1 MGTFIDYKHNK
12 IVAETASEA
21 FVRALER
28 ELLPLLKTRFG
39 DSLLGVQMY
48 EDYVSDNF
56 KYDGEWY
63 YPFTAVT
70 ESGAEHVWVK
80 WKLSRAAFKTPSPY
94 AFTGERVGF
103 ELCDEVPSPFVEKL
117 QGRAFYYEGG
127 FLRLNIESAVS
138 DPLFL
143 SGKYSQSFVDGL
155 AKSLTP
161 LIEQTMGVV
170 GIADS
175 TIELTLVFSPESY
188 FEHTSEKVTYRR
200 LLVSDKTSAPRDLWV
215 KWTSLTSAR
224 AYSVSDSVSASDIR
238 FELGEDVSQKIRE
251 KEYRFLLGAGKDK
264 YHIAMGRKNVTGW
277 RELIKRALRKGELTK
292 VDAEDEAISVLAD
305 QLVVIP
311 EQKPA
316 EEVLT
321 PTPEPIAVF
330 ENTAPETDST
340 SDDDPVALALK
351 ALGISS
357 EEYRDD
363 EDDYD
368 SEETDELDDFY
379 GEDGSDS
386 APEGV
391 RVDDENEERELDEL
405 TRMAMAAIKA
415 ARADGVGEE
424 EAETEEQEEEE
435 PSDESPTVISLGD
448 DSDSDD
454 SDGEVYAD
462 SDEEIYDAADSDEEE
477 IYEDTLEEE
486 GDTHY
491 SQTIVP
497 DEPTA
502 EEYED
507 GEEDDDFGEDMLN
520 EETDETASEGAPLN
534 AEEAEAKIRREL
546 EAKIRLEYE
555 SEARRRAEEEAERL
569 RREHDRLKEE
579 NERLQREAR
588 LDEIKKQQLEE
599 ARRSETE
606 KLRAEI
612 EAQMRAEARE
622 RERLAEAARA
632 AVEEQRKLEAQ
643 RLREERERFEEEKRQ
658 DEIRRRE
665 EERARLEEERAKE
678 ADRIRRET
686 EERVRAEYEAEL
698 AKTKNEAP
706 PSEEKKETAIDPN
719 YTYTSKTVKLLF
731 RRSVD
736 PNITARIYEII
747 KATLEY
753 YGKDKIYL
761 KIKATV
767 PNNETVNLEFVKI
780 PMEEM
785 DLLSNIIKVLG
796 NSGLGIA
803 KAIVE

>member
-21 FVRALER
+21 FVRALEC
-28 ELLPLLKTRFG
+28 ELLPLLKTRYG

-48 EDYVSDNF
+48 EDFVSDNF

-70 ESGAEHVWVK
+70 ENGAERVWVK

-103 ELCDEVPSPFVEKL
+103 ELCEEVPRPFVEKL
-117 QGRAFYYEGG
+117 SGRAFYFEDGVV
-127 FLRLNIESAVS
+127 RLNIESAVS

-143 SGKYSQSFVDGL
+143 SGKYSQTFVDEM
-155 AKSLTP
+155 ARSLTP

-188 FEHTSEKVTYRR
+188 LEHTSERVTYRR
-200 LLVSDKTSAPRDLWV
+200 LLISDKTSAPRDLWV

-224 AYSVSDSVSASDIR
+224 AYSVSDAVSSADIR

-292 VDAEDEAISVLAD
+292 VDREDESVSVSAN

-311 EQKPA
+311 EEQPA
-316 EEVLT
+316 AQVKTPVDEPVVVFDETPGEADVSSEE
-321 PTPEPIAVF
+321 
-330 ENTAPETDST
+330 
-340 SDDDPVALALK
+340 DPVALALK
-351 ALGISS
+351 ALGISAD
-357 EEYRDD
+357 EYRDD
-363 EDDYD
+363 EEDYEE
-368 SEETDELDDFY
+368 EETDELDDFY

-386 APEGV
+386 TAGGV
-391 RVDDENEERELDEL
+391 RAQDEDEERELDEL
-405 TRMAMAAIKA
+405 TKMAMAAIKA
-415 ARADGVGEE
+415 ARADESEVAEDEPEEDYDDIEAEE
-424 EAETEEQEEEE
+424 ELEAVEEE
-435 PSDESPTVISLGD
+435 PTVISLGD
-448 DSDSDD
+448 D
-454 SDGEVYAD
+454 Y
-462 SDEEIYDAADSDEEE
+462 DETESDEEE
-477 IYEDTLEEE
+477 VYEDTLESEDE
-486 GDTHY
+486 PRYT
-491 SQTIVP
+491 QTVVP
-497 DEPTA
+497 EEPTA

-507 GEEDDDFGEDMLN
+507 GEEIAAEEED
-520 EETDETASEGAPLN
+520 EPVVETAPVS
-534 AEEAEAKIRREL
+534 AEEAEAKLRREL

-555 SEARRRAEEEAERL
+555 SEARRKAEEEAERL

-588 LDEIKKQQLEE
+588 LDELKKQQLEE

-632 AVEEQRKLEAQ
+632 AVEEQRRLEAQ
-643 RLREERERFEEEKRQ
+643 RLREERERFEEEKRR

-665 EERARLEEERAKE
+665 EEKARIEAERARE
-678 ADRIRRET
+678 AERIRRET

-698 AKTKNEAP
+698 AKAKSAAP
-706 PSEEKKETAIDPN
+706 APEEKKEAESEPNPN
-719 YTYTSKTVKLLF
+719 YTYTSKMVKLLF

-767 PNNETVNLEFVKI
+767 PNNETVNLEFVQI